1 MPINTYSA
9 VHTGAKTLLGGLK
22 PGLFKV
28 GYQSFTED
36 CVAVLAKKP
45 MTKQMATEME
55 ICTSFL
61 FKGWAFALK

>member
-1 MPINTYSA
+1 M

-22 PGLFKV
+22 LGLFNL

-55 ICTSFL
+55 IWTSF
-61 FKGWAFALK
+61 FFNGCAFPLK